1 MRRETRERL
10 ELGLQ
15 MEEDWVW
22 EREVGKHILV
32 VVNRKFVFPFLFF
45 FLSLNECIL
54 SQVFVEI
61 HKWKYASVQDD
72 WAEQLCCAL

>member
-1 MRRETRERL
+1 MKRETRERL
-10 ELGLQ
+10 ELGLR

-32 VVNRKFVFPFLFF
+32 VVNRKLFSLLFF
-45 FLSLNECIL
+45 FSLNECIL

-61 HKWKYASVQDD
+61 HKWKSASVQDD

>member
-1 MRRETRERL
+1 MKSETRERL
-10 ELGLQ
+10 GLGLQ

-22 EREVGKHILV
+22 ERGVGKHILV
-32 VVNRKFVFPFLFF
+32 VVNRKFVFPLFF
-45 FLSLNECIL
+45 FFKEMYFL

-61 HKWKYASVQDD
+61 HKWKSASIQDD